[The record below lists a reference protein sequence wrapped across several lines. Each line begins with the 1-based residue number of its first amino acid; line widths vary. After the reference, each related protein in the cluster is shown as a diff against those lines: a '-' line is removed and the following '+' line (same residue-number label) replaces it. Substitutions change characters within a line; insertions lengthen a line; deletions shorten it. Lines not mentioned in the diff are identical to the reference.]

1 MWNTASIAEVLH
13 DAAEY
18 GFKVN
23 NNGFDW
29 LTIKQARDSYI
40 KRLNDIYEKGLKD
53 AGVQLYLGFA
63 VFIDNHTIEIAFQGS
78 HQKIT
83 ADNFLVATGGAPSI
97 PDVPGAEHGISSN
110 GFFALERQPK
120 RVAVIGAGYIAVELA
135 GIFNAL
141 GSKVTLVIRF
151 KEFLRTFDE
160 ILRTTLMEEMQTS
173 GVSILKDTQIK
184 KVTKKEDGTLSL
196 ETNTGVAEGFDCLLW
211 AIGRKSLTS
220 NIGLDKVGV
229 KLDKEGNII
238 VDDFQNTNVENI
250 FAVGDVTGKKQLTP
264 VAIAAGRRL
273 AARLFG
279 GDLNAHLDYENVPSV
294 VFSHPPIGTVGL
306 TEEEAIK
313 KYGRNNVKVY
323 TSRFTNLYH
332 AVTHRKTKT
341 AIKMVVTGKEETV
354 IGLHCIGIG
363 SDEMIQ
369 GFSVAIKMGATKK
382 DFDDTVAIHPTAS
395 EEVVTLK

>member
-1 MWNTASIAEVLH
+1 
-13 DAAEY
+13 
-18 GFKVN
+18 
-23 NNGFDW
+23 
-29 LTIKQARDSYI
+29 
-40 KRLNDIYEKGLKD
+40 LKD